1 MSILASI
8 PLRESNPV
16 YPQAGNAQRTPKV
29 CRTMA
34 LAPWLLPMPLVAA
47 DLRGRDLDWGVE
59 LKGGS
64 KVNLKS
70 LLIPG

>member
-1 MSILASI
+1 
-8 PLRESNPV
+8 
-16 YPQAGNAQRTPKV
+16 
-29 CRTMA
+29 MA